1 MHLFYCR
8 RRWRIGRIVQTA
20 LGTGILSLSV
30 LWGPLAQ
37 TGQSASGPWLV
48 PFGPASCV
56 APAGQVSPMLDC
68 TRRTIDQIP
77 PGTKVRDRPPEG
89 WTHLI
94 FKTRNRLS
102 SGDLEA
108 IPEFGRP
115 TAEFLFTVFAAHV
128 VPADP
133 TGRGPWRLD
142 KVAMGVGAQV
152 GQDDIVLT
160 TATQKELG
168 ADLGVLKLAILGRAE
183 EHLKKV
189 QQVALSPRLAIVDA
203 PTYFADPDGHRPIVI
218 RYLLLVR
225 PEDGGLA
232 SLAWRID
239 LGQEGRYIAA
249 RSPAVL
255 IQPNLV
261 ATTPLRVDGK
271 KVTLGIPAPDAFATT
286 RLPRGREVPIPLV
299 VQGLAGRQE
308 LSAQDVLLLETHFR
322 QAIETPP
329 PAPLPQTAPRQ

>member
-1 MHLFYCR
+1 MPMGFLQQVSGFAYLSGFPCR
-8 RRWRIGRIVQTA
+8 RRPMGEAWQRKISW
-20 LGTGILSLSV
+20 GILWVVGVLGAVGLS
-30 LWGPLAQ
+30 AKAADQ
-37 TGQSASGPWLV
+37 I
-48 PFGPASCV
+48 
-56 APAGQVSPMLDC
+56 DC
-68 TRRTIDQIP
+68 TRQPISQIP
-77 PGTKVRDRPPEG
+77 PGTKVGNRPPAG

-94 FKTRNRLS
+94 FKTRNRLA

-108 IPEFGRP
+108 IPEFGRA
-115 TAEFLFTVFAAHV
+115 TAEFLFTVFAARV

-142 KVAMGVGAQV
+142 KVAMAVGAQV
-152 GQDDIVLT
+152 GQEDIVLT

-189 QQVALSPRLAIVDA
+189 HQIAFSPRLAIVDA

-239 LGQEGRYIAA
+239 LAEEGRYLAA

-255 IQPNLV
+255 IQANLV
-261 ATTPLRVDGK
+261 ATTPLHVDGK
-271 KVTLGIPAPDAFATT
+271 KVILGIPGADAFATT

-299 VQGLAGRQE
+299 VQGLAGRQD
-308 LSAQDVLLLETHFR
+308 LTPQDVLLLEAHFR
-322 QAIETPP
+322 QAIEKPP
-329 PAPLPQTAPRQ
+329 AAPLPHNVPRE

>member
-1 MHLFYCR
+1 MPQAIREVYYPMR
-8 RRWRIGRIVQTA
+8 REPLVLQVFDQLVWFSQQMLLRRCPSWVRPMLWCPLVMAG
-20 LGTGILSLSV
+20 LLSNL
-30 LWGPLAQ
+30 
-37 TGQSASGPWLV
+37 
-48 PFGPASCV
+48 
-56 APAGQVSPMLDC
+56 AGQAAQIDC
-68 TRRTIDQIP
+68 TRRPIDQIP
-77 PGTKVRDRPPEG
+77 PGTKVANRPPAG

-94 FKTRNRLS
+94 FKTRNRLAD
-102 SGDLEA
+102 GDVEA
-108 IPEFGRP
+108 IPEFARP
-115 TAEFLFTVFAAHV
+115 TSEFLFTVFAARV
-128 VPADP
+128 APADP
-133 TGRGPWRLD
+133 SGRPPWRLD
-142 KVAMGVGAQV
+142 KVAMAIGAQV

-189 QQVALSPRLAIVDA
+189 HQVAFSPRLALVDA

-218 RYLLLVR
+218 RYFLLIR

-239 LGQEGRYIAA
+239 LNQEGRYLSA

-261 ATTPLRVDGK
+261 ATTPLHVDGK

-286 RLPRGREVPIPLV
+286 RLPRGREVPIPMV

-308 LSAQDVLLLETHFR
+308 LAPQDVLFLESHFR
-322 QAIETPP
+322 QALENLI
-329 PAPLPQTAPRQ
+329 ASPLPQNPPGQ

>member
-1 MHLFYCR
+1 MPMGFLPHLSGFACR
-8 RRWRIGRIVQTA
+8 CWPVAAAWQRTIHGIILWVVWGLGSVA
-20 LGTGILSLSV
+20 LS
-30 LWGPLAQ
+30 AQ
-37 TGQSASGPWLV
+37 AADQI
-48 PFGPASCV
+48 
-56 APAGQVSPMLDC
+56 DC
-68 TRRTIDQIP
+68 TRRPIAQIP
-77 PGTKVRDRPPEG
+77 PGTKVSNRPPVG

-94 FKTRNRLS
+94 FKTRNRLA
-102 SGDLEA
+102 SGDLDA
-108 IPEFGRP
+108 IPDFGRA
-115 TAEFLFTVFAAHV
+115 TAEFLFTVFAARV
-128 VPADP
+128 VPANPD
-133 TGRGPWRLD
+133 GRGPWRLD
-142 KVAMGVGAQV
+142 KVAMAVGAQV
-152 GQDDIVLT
+152 GQEDIVLT

-189 QQVALSPRLAIVDA
+189 HQVAFSPRLAIVDA

-239 LGQEGRYIAA
+239 LAEEGRYLAA

-261 ATTPLRVDGK
+261 ATTPLHVDGK
-271 KVTLGIPAPDAFATT
+271 KVILGIPGADAFATT

-299 VQGLAGRQE
+299 VQGLAGRQD
-308 LSAQDVLLLETHFR
+308 LTPQDVLVLETHFR
-322 QAIETPP
+322 QAIEAP
-329 PAPLPQTAPRQ
+329 PASPLPQNAPSQ

>member
-1 MHLFYCR
+1 MILHLVALLVSFGGEAEAGPPMGAISPGLCSTGESLDGLTAESSS
-8 RRWRIGRIVQTA
+8 IAGAGR
-20 LGTGILSLSV
+20 SF
-30 LWGPLAQ
+30 LAR
-37 TGQSASGPWLV
+37 GGREAEV
-48 PFGPASCV
+48 
-56 APAGQVSPMLDC
+56 DC
-68 TRRTIDQIP
+68 TPRPIAQIP
-77 PGTKVRDRPPEG
+77 PGTKVGNRPPAG

-94 FKTRNRLS
+94 FKTRNRLAT
-102 SGDLEA
+102 GELDA
-108 IPEFGRP
+108 IPEFARP
-115 TAEFLFTVFAAHV
+115 MSEFLFTVFAARV

-142 KVAMGVGAQV
+142 KVAMGIGAQV
-152 GQDDIVLT
+152 GKEDLVLT

-189 QQVALSPRLAIVDA
+189 QQVAFSPRLAIIDA
-203 PTYFADPDGHRPIVI
+203 PTYFADPDGHKPIVI

-239 LGQEGRYIAA
+239 LADQGRYLAA

-261 ATTPLRVDGK
+261 ATTPLHVDGK

-286 RLPRGREVPIPLV
+286 RLPRGQPVPIPLV
-299 VQGLAGRQE
+299 VQAVAGRQK
-308 LSAQDVLLLETHFR
+308 LSPQDVLLLETHFR
-322 QAIETPP
+322 QALE
-329 PAPLPQTAPRQ
+329 ALVASALPEHGPSQ